1 MNLGRRPASV
11 PSYTVDER
19 KKGLVEREQIMSG
32 SADLSINFFSLH
44 IIMSVDLSL

>member
-32 SADLSINFFSLH
+32 SAESSNEVLPEGE
-44 IIMSVDLSL
+44 

>member
-32 SADLSINFFSLH
+32 SADLSIDVFSLH